1 MGIGGGG
8 QPASP
13 VASMDAMLRTREL
26 GTELPPH
33 LSHRELADG
42 ELRGQRIQDWLNHP
56 IAWLVLAA
64 LVGAFLGSF
73 AGGFGQR
80 QTKLLL
86 GLGYLLVLFRFPTY
100 VGAALFLVLYA
111 FPTPIWIGDTN
122 FVFVTFVTVSWLV
135 RMGIGLEERPRRT
148 YLDWAI
154 FAYLAAHLLSLTQ
167 VDRPEAMNRSLLA
180 LRHLTMPILFYYALV
195 NAGRSERKL
204 LFCARA
210 LTVSAIVLYFAA
222 FMQRFAPGVAF
233 LPRWYLSPLG
243 SPDVFAAA
251 AQQRIGGVLT
261 HALMGDF
268 AAVICVVQ
276 IYLAIRARGTP
287 LWRALHW
294 VLVAVSIYVVSLTG
308 NRGALIALVA
318 GLLLFG
324 WVFRR
329 EITAPRILVGLIALF
344 GVLMLGERTL
354 GRFEGNITLL
364 TRMFDTYVERGIPDT
379 RRQSW
384 SYVWQRIA
392 DRPWLGHGPFYPL
405 EGLSLSGKAAWPHN
419 AFLFYFFSIGLV
431 GLPTYLFL
439 VGRVLKR
446 TWVGHGLEVGRA
458 SFARGFAAVMHIA
471 VVQFL
476 IGQLRTDH
484 QRADVFVYL
493 MWILFALGIL
503 AREVWEDEKRR
514 RIPAPQRA

>member
-1 MGIGGGG
+1 
-8 QPASP
+8 
-13 VASMDAMLRTREL
+13 MDAMLRTREL

-33 LSHRELADG
+33 LAHRELANG
-42 ELRGQRIQDWLNHP
+42 ELRSQRIQDWLNHP
-56 IAWLVLAA
+56 FTWLVLAA
-64 LVGAFLGSF
+64 LVGAYVGSF

-86 GLGYLLVLFRFPTY
+86 GLAYLFVLLRFPTY
-100 VGAALFLVLYA
+100 IGAGIFLVLFA
-111 FPTPIWIGDTN
+111 FPTAIWIGDTN
-122 FVFVTFVTVSWLV
+122 FVFVTFIVVSWLV
-135 RMGIGLEERPRRT
+135 RAGLGVEERPRRT

-154 FAYLAAHLLSLTQ
+154 LAYLAVHLLSLTQ
-167 VDRPEAMNRSLLA
+167 VGSPQAMQRSLLA
-180 LRHLTMPILFYYALV
+180 LRHLTIPIVFYFVLV
-195 NAGRSERKL
+195 NAGRQERRL
-204 LFCARA
+204 VFCARA
-210 LTVSAIVLYFAA
+210 LTAAAVALYFAA

-243 SPDVFAAA
+243 SPDVFATEV

-261 HALMGDF
+261 HSLMGDF
-268 AAVICVVQ
+268 AAITCVVQ
-276 IYLAIRARGTP
+276 LYLAVQARGRP

-294 VLVAVSIYVVSLTG
+294 LLVATSIYVVSLTG
-308 NRGALIALVA
+308 NRGALFALVG

-329 EITAPRILVGLIALF
+329 EITWPRVLVGLIALF

-354 GRFEGNITLL
+354 SRFEGNITLL
-364 TRMFDTYVERGIPDT
+364 TRIFDTYVERGIPDT
-379 RRQSW
+379 RRQAW
-384 SYVWQRIA
+384 SYVWQQIV
-392 DRPWLGHGPFYPL
+392 DRPWLGHGPYYPL
-405 EGLSLSGKAAWPHN
+405 ERLTLGGKAAWPHN

-431 GLPTYLFL
+431 GLPAFLFL
-439 VGRVLKR
+439 VGRAIKR
-446 TWVGHGLEVGRA
+446 TWAGHGFTIGGV
-458 SFARGFAAVMHIA
+458 SFARGFTAVMNVAI
-471 VVQFL
+471 VQFL

-514 RIPAPQRA
+514 RSPAPRQA